1 MIDVL
6 KQYDDWA
13 ANGGLPTVD
22 AAASGTPVAGLASS
36 TDTSD
41 ALADG
46 SNLWTD
52 LLSTLDGTGA
62 AADSTNFPSELA
74 SLY

>member
-1 MIDVL
+1 MNWDQQTRRLVR
-6 KQYDDWA
+6 A
-13 ANGGLPTVD
+13 RRRA
-22 AAASGTPVAGLASS
+22 GTATAKH
-36 TDTSD
+36 
-41 ALADG
+41 
-46 SNLWTD
+46 